1 VFPPRFRLRCWTVLA
16 WAGLASFPVLASPQG
31 HDSSPA
37 LTSAKPKGGVMSDRE
52 QAGLRG
58 PAKTCVAESIYPSVE
73 DQQRSLTTT
82 TEYTSDGR
90 IIWTRQGQ
98 PGDQEW
104 ISTRTYDAQ
113 GRLLKQ
119 TSSGSSGSSLDQ
131 TYSYDEAGRL
141 SGIRFGGKES
151 VGLRFQYDDQGRK
164 TKIETFDPRPQQ
176 PNVAYGSYPWEGTG
190 LPFGPLPGGGTLTT
204 IYNEQDVAVE
214 GQLRNSEGQLVN
226 RIVRT
231 FDVNGRPTS
240 EKVIVEAPELLVPP
254 QLPAAHNEAQ
264 KKALGAFIAGN
275 MYSGEISYSYDAQG
289 RMTEKQK
296 RGGVFG
302 TETTRMTYNEHGDKA
317 EEHTTALMNPD
328 VGREF
333 SLQENGT
340 MIPVGTPRPVPPP
353 MESETRYTYQYDSYG
368 NWVEQSV
375 SSRSNLNEPFRPSVT
390 YRRTLTYY

>member
-1 VFPPRFRLRCWTVLA
+1 
-16 WAGLASFPVLASPQG
+16 
-31 HDSSPA
+31 
-37 LTSAKPKGGVMSDRE
+37 MSDRE